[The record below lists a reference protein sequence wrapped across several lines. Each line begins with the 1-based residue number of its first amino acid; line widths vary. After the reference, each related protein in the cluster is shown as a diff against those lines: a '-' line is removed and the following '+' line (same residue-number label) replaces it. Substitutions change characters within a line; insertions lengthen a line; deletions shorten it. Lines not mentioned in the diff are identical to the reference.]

1 MPALDKIYLDI
12 SSLRQTWNDV
22 NHQLKSDID
31 NTLWISLQE
40 LR

>member
-12 SSLRQTWNDV
+12 SSLKQTWHDMNIS
-22 NHQLKSDID
+22 LKSDID
-31 NTLWISLQE
+31 NNLWISLQE